1 MCFSGETSDVCGG
14 GRGHMCVFQWRDK
27 CCLWGQEGPYVCV
40 FQWRDKHC
48 LWGREGPYVCAKSLK
63 QGEAK
68 LDNCSTHRHAEDF
81 FLILRQEGNRFNFNS
96 FHLFRNVCAHAC
108 TAS

>member
-1 MCFSGETSDVCGG
+1 MCVSVERQVLSVGVGGAICVCFSGQTSTVCGAG
-14 GRGHMCVFQWRDK
+14 GAI
-27 CCLWGQEGPYVCV
+27 CV

>member
-1 MCFSGETSDVCGG
+1 
-14 GRGHMCVFQWRDK
+14 MCVFQWTDK
-27 CCLWGQEGPYVCV
+27 RG
-40 FQWRDKHC
+40 

-63 QGEAK
+63 RGGAK

-81 FLILRQEGNRFNFNS
+81 FLILGHEGNRSNFNS
-96 FHLFRNVCAHAC
+96 FHLFRNVCAHAR